1 MSTPA
6 LSSEPARPPIRIL
19 IADDHPMIRDGI
31 EAMVSGNPD
40 MCVVAKVGTGT
51 EAVAQ
56 YHVHL
61 PDITL
66 MDLQM
71 PDMNGIDAIAA
82 ICADYPAARIIV
94 LTTYRGDVAATR
106 ALRAGASGYILKNM
120 LRKDLLN
127 TIVSVHGGARL
138 VQDEVIQE
146 IAEHR
151 LSDTI
156 SPRES
161 EVLQLVAQGNT
172 NRAIAAR
179 MRIKEE
185 TVKTHMKAIL
195 TKLGVNDRTHAVTVA
210 LQRGII
216 SF

>member
-1 MSTPA
+1 MSIPA
-6 LSSEPARPPIRIL
+6 VPSEPARPPIRIL

-31 EAMVSGNPD
+31 EAMVGGQPD
-40 MCVVAKVGTGT
+40 MEVVAKVGTGA
-51 EAVAQ
+51 EAIAQ
-56 YHVHL
+56 FRLHQ

-71 PDMNGIDAIAA
+71 PDMNGLDAIAA
-82 ICADYPAARIIV
+82 IRADFPAARIIV
-94 LTTYRGDVAATR
+94 LTTYRGDVPATR
-106 ALRAGASGYILKNM
+106 ALRAGAAGYILKNM
-120 LRKDLLN
+120 LRKDLLS
-127 TIVSVHGGARL
+127 TLVAVHGGARL

-151 LSDTI
+151 LTDAI

-179 MRIKEE
+179 MSIKEE